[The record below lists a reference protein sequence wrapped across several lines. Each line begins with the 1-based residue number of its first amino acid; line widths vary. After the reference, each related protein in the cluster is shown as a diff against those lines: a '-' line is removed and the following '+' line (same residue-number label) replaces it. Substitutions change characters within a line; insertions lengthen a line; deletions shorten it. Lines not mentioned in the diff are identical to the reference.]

1 MSSVT
6 YGGYG
11 GGARRTSGVWRGWD
25 RYDYVL
31 SLTAIVLV
39 LIGLVY
45 GWTAVLTAAPCLL
58 GGAGT
63 LWFLFYL
70 LEKLQKRLE
79 ER

>member
-1 MSSVT
+1 MSDEPKGKPT
-6 YGGYG
+6 NMREM
-11 GGARRTSGVWRGWD
+11 RRQGERKFLWMV
-25 RYDYVL
+25 VL
-31 SLTAIVLV
+31 TLVVLGLV